1 MPPQRF
7 TPLYRWL
14 AETLREDFRRGVYK
28 PGDLLPTERELTQRY
43 GLSSIT
49 VNRAINELAREG
61 WLYRKAGKG
70 TFLKRDRIEERLGRL
85 TSFAE
90 EMQSRRLV
98 PQYKLLRAHAV
109 TPPLDIA
116 RALQVKPSA
125 QVFLIERLHLA
136 KNEPLALARG
146 YWQYDIGAQLAQR
159 DLNKIPL
166 YETVERE
173 LGIPLLEAD
182 ESISATDADAELAR
196 HLEIPRRAPLL
207 LQERLTFTTEMRPVH
222 FTLTYFRADRYK
234 YKIRLSR

>member
-1 MPPQRF
+1 MPPHRF

-14 AETLREDFRRGVYK
+14 AETLREDIQRGVYK

-49 VNRAINELAREG
+49 VTRAINELAREG
-61 WLYRKAGKG
+61 WLYRRAGKG
-70 TFLKRDRIEERLGRL
+70 TFLKRDKLEERLARL

-90 EMQSRRLV
+90 EMQSRHIT
-98 PQYKLLRAHAV
+98 PQYKLIHAQAV
-109 TPPLDIA
+109 IPPTEIA
-116 RALQVKPSA
+116 RALQLKPA
-125 QVFLIERLHLA
+125 APVFLIERLHLA
-136 KNEPLALARG
+136 KNEPLAVARG
-146 YWQYDIGAQLAQR
+146 YWLHEIGEQLATR

-182 ESISATDADAELAR
+182 ESISAACADATLACHLGISR
-196 HLEIPRRAPLL
+196 HAPLL

-222 FTLTYFRADRYK
+222 FTTTYFRADRYK